1 MSALK
6 SPTTIAESKGAG
18 LSWSRLLQ
26 WSAAAMAVALLVL
39 MFLLGGVIPPI
50 IVFAAL
56 FALAA
61 WFYRRKERAGSIVLA
76 VLFVIL
82 LLTNLPFIIPSLAV
96 PASTLD
102 FLPTVIVTI
111 VAIVGA
117 VSAIAV
123 IRRRGAATDGG
134 ARMVALGAV
143 TLLVVATAVT
153 IIAKIAYPNITA
165 RSGDIAIVTED
176 FEFSEQDITAREG
189 RVAVFVENKD
199 TTLHTFTIEELGVD
213 LPVPAGEPARIAFDA
228 DPGTYE
234 FICRPHAPGMSGT
247 LEVSG

>member
-6 SPTTIAESKGAG
+6 SPTAAAESKGAG

-26 WSAAAMAVALLVL
+26 YSAAAMAVALLAL
-39 MFLLGGVIPPI
+39 MFLLGGIIPPI

-61 WFYRRKERAGSIVLA
+61 WFYQRKERAGSIVLA
-76 VLFVIL
+76 VLFVLL

-96 PASTLD
+96 PASTAD
-102 FLPTVIVTI
+102 FLPTIVVTLI
-111 VAIVGA
+111 AIVGA
-117 VSAIAV
+117 TSAFAV
-123 IRRRGAATDGG
+123 IRRRGAATDG
-134 ARMVALGAV
+134 ARMVALGAI

-153 IIAKIAYPNITA
+153 IIAKIAYPDITA
-165 RSGDIAIVTED
+165 RSGDIAIAAED
-176 FEFSEQDITAREG
+176 FEFSEQDITASGG

-213 LPVPAGEPARIAFDA
+213 LQIPAGEPARIAFDA
-228 DPGTYE
+228 EPGTYE
-234 FICRPHAPGMSGT
+234 FICRPHAPDMSGT
-247 LEVSG
+247 LEISG

>member
-6 SPTTIAESKGAG
+6 SPTATAESKGAG

-26 WSAAAMAVALLVL
+26 GSAAAMAVALLAL
-39 MFLLGGVIPPI
+39 MFLLGGVIPPL

-61 WFYRRKERAGSIVLA
+61 WFYRRKERAGSIILA
-76 VLFVIL
+76 VLFILL
-82 LLTNLPFIIPSLAV
+82 LLTNLPFVIPSLAV
-96 PASTLD
+96 PASTAD
-102 FLPTVIVTI
+102 FLSTVVVTLI
-111 VAIVGA
+111 AIVGA
-117 VSAIAV
+117 TSAIAV

-153 IIAKIAYPNITA
+153 VIAKIAYPDITA
-165 RSGDIAIVTED
+165 RPGDIAIAAED
-176 FEFSEQDITAREG
+176 FEFSKQDIAARG
-189 RVAVFVENKD
+189 SRVAVFVENKD

-213 LPVPAGEPARIAFDA
+213 LQVPAGEPARIAFDA
-228 DPGTYE
+228 EPGTYE
-234 FICRPHAPGMSGT
+234 FICRPHAPDMSGT

>member
-6 SPTTIAESKGAG
+6 SPTAAAESKGAG

-26 WSAAAMAVALLVL
+26 YSAAAMAVALLAL
-39 MFLLGGVIPPI
+39 MFLLGGIIPPI

-61 WFYRRKERAGSIVLA
+61 WLYQRKERAGSIVLA
-76 VLFVIL
+76 VLFVLL

-96 PASTLD
+96 PASTAD
-102 FLPTVIVTI
+102 FLPTIVVTLI
-111 VAIVGA
+111 AIVGA
-117 VSAIAV
+117 TSAFAV

-134 ARMVALGAV
+134 ARMVALGAI

-153 IIAKIAYPNITA
+153 IIAKIAYPDITA
-165 RSGDIAIVTED
+165 RSGDIAIAAED
-176 FEFSEQDITAREG
+176 FEFSEQDITANGG

-213 LPVPAGEPARIAFDA
+213 LQIPAGEPARIAFDA
-228 DPGTYE
+228 EPGTYE
-234 FICRPHAPGMSGT
+234 FICRPHAPDMSGT
-247 LEVSG
+247 LEISG